1 VNAHKRIKLLPGIF
15 HPPLL
20 AIQMDGYISEKEAAR
35 ARELI
40 WTRAESKRNHGE
52 CDMLHLFFCK
62 RLH

>member
-40 WTRAESKRNHGE
+40 WTRANEIMGSVI
-52 CDMLHLFFCK
+52 MLHLLFCK